1 LKDISL
7 RISSSF
13 IDTKGACDNI
23 AKRLYTGEVVKL
35 TAKRALISD
44 KVGFMVRIVMF
55 KETEDVYTTPNPQHR
70 YIPAPYMLIPSPTQ
84 P

>member
-13 IDTKGACDNI
+13 IDSKGSGDKI
-23 AKRLYTGEVVKL
+23 VKRLYTGEVVKL

-44 KVGFMVRIVMF
+44 KVGFMVRIAMF
-55 KETEDVYTTPNPQHR
+55 KETEDIYITPSLQHQ
-70 YIPAPYMLIPSPTQ
+70 YIPAPYIPTPSPTQ